1 MTALSNFQTNIKACD
16 QLLSM
21 YSEIRK
27 SRGIGLRG
35 SVGQQNQD
43 LIWLP
48 RSAVVAA
55 ISSLDSY
62 IHDVLYDQIP
72 LVLSSPDEIPAAL
85 ATAMAS
91 VRPIKNADDFRSARR
106 LLASHNTLHEL
117 FMIFRRA
124 KLEFASYQSPDKVIA
139 AYSLIGLPD
148 VFDKVS
154 SLWQGPDSSSED
166 IKEHLARY
174 VSRRNKIAHE
184 ADLEHSGAPRPMRS
198 VYASDCK
205 SFIESLVTR
214 LNRVVYQG
222 SP

>member
-1 MTALSNFQTNIKACD
+1 MTALSSFLTNIKACD
-16 QLLSM
+16 QLLAM
-21 YSEIRK
+21 YSEIRR

-55 ISSLDSY
+55 VSALDSY
-62 IHDVLYDQIP
+62 VHDVLYEQIP
-72 LVLSSPDEIPAAL
+72 LVLSSTHEIPTSL

-91 VRPIKNADDFRSARR
+91 VRPIKNADDFRSARQ
-106 LLASHNTLHEL
+106 LLASPNTLHEL
-117 FMIFRRA
+117 FLIFRKT
-124 KLEFASYQSPDKVIA
+124 KLEFASYQAPDKVIA

-148 VFDKVS
+148 IFEKVS
-154 SLWQGPDSSSED
+154 GLWQGPNSNSED

-174 VSRRNKIAHE
+174 VARRNKIAHE
-184 ADLEHSGAPRPMRS
+184 ADLEHSGTPRPMRS
-198 VYASDCK
+198 VYASDCR
-205 SFIESLVTR
+205 SFVDGLVAR
-214 LNRVVYQG
+214 LNQVVYQR